1 MYVSLKLKQDEIK
14 DKVLVIFSF
23 FDTNGSF
30 HILLSLVAL
39 KTDYKRSS
47 TILSVAI
54 LTHHFFPEH
63 ETYFERV
70 SEVQRLV
77 DQLPEPN
84 KRMLEMLTAHLE
96 KVKLYTF
103 SYFGRHSLSEKI

>member
-1 MYVSLKLKQDEIK
+1 MKQDEIK
-14 DKVLVIFSF
+14 VKVLVIFSF
-23 FDTNGSF
+23 FDTNGNF
-30 HILLSLVAL
+30 HILLFLVAL
-39 KTDYKRSS
+39 KTKLWKIFYN
-47 TILSVAI
+47 LSVAI
-54 LTHHFFPEH
+54 LTPPLYFFPEH

-103 SYFGRHSLSEKI
+103 SYFGRHNLPEKI